1 VQEAIADLNYKPN
14 PSARA
19 LRSSRTHLVALSLPD
34 FANPFYAAIAE
45 GVQRVLEATE
55 FRLILCSPPA
65 KVDAEPGH
73 LDMLV
78 SRHID
83 GLIVVSERFSPND
96 KTIQAMI
103 QLGRKGYSI
112 VSLGQSVASDSLFFD
127 CIVTDISSG
136 MREAMLHLLRL
147 GHRKIAYF
155 GPPSGVAEVRL
166 QTFRS
171 VLLEHG
177 VRVDD
182 SQIFHINPTSE
193 NGFRLAERILQART
207 RPTAIMAVNDMVA
220 IGAMMA
226 FQENGV
232 SVPEDMSII
241 GIDDLSFSSIIRPKL
256 TTVFQPKDELGALAA
271 ERLLARINKQ
281 VTSFRITSLSSH
293 LIERESTARR
303 KLSLQ
308 QLRREVSQGF
318 GDR

>member
-1 VQEAIADLNYKPN
+1 
-14 PSARA
+14 
-19 LRSSRTHLVALSLPD
+19 
-34 FANPFYAAIAE
+34 
-45 GVQRVLEATE
+45 
-55 FRLILCSPPA
+55 
-65 KVDAEPGH
+65 
-73 LDMLV
+73 MLV